1 MKKQEVIGHMSVEKK
16 KADGWLRKL
25 QLPSRLICLLL
36 AVLLWLIVTCVAEA
50 ETGNGRPEPN
60 LPAPTEYAEE

>member
-36 AVLLWLIVTCVAEA
+36 AALLWLIVTNVAGA
-50 ETGNGRPEPN
+50 EEGKEKPELN
-60 LPAPTEYAEE
+60 LPSPIEYAEE